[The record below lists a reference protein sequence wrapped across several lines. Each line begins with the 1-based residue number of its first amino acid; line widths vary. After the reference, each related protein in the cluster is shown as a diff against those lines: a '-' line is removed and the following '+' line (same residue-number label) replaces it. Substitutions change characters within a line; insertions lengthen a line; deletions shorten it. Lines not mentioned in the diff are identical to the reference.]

1 MRKKEI
7 SSLDHY
13 ATNGQEK
20 ARMTENNGQKGY
32 SKKSGKASSRPR
44 RRQGNERA
52 SDGKKQQSDIHRQV
66 YKLAD
71 LLTDEEISRLK
82 GFK

>member
-20 ARMTENNGQKGY
+20 ARTNAKDGRKD
-32 SKKSGKASSRPR
+32 SLSKSGKASSQRR

-52 SDGKKQQSDIHRQV
+52 SGAKKRQNDIPHPAF
-66 YKLAD
+66 KLAD
-71 LLTDEEISRLK
+71 FLSEEIIEKLRGIK
-82 GFK
+82 